1 MKIALIAM
9 SGVRAYNEALTALGM
24 TMPGFMERGEV
35 IASLP
40 SLSLLTLAG
49 MTPDSLEVEYHQV
62 PDMRKLER
70 LPDCD
75 LAAIST
81 FTAQVKDAY
90 ALAAR
95 YREAGV
101 KTVIGGHHATALPGE
116 ALRHCDAVVVG
127 EAELTWPRVLED
139 FRNGCLGGIYSAGG
153 QEFDLADSPLP
164 RFDLLNPDEF
174 NRITVQTQRG
184 CPWRCNFC
192 ASSIMMTKRY
202 KLKPVENVIRE
213 IRAIKEVWSRPFIE
227 FADDNSFVNRS
238 HSKKLLRALAE
249 EGVKWFTE
257 SDVAVADDP
266 ELLDLMRESGCA
278 EVLIGLESPT
288 AGSLDG
294 VELNNNWK
302 RKRLDGYREAIR
314 RIQSHGIAVNGCFVL
329 GMDGDTVDCFPADA
343 GLRRGQWT
351 VRGPDHGRDTLPRDS
366 AVRAAPW
373 RKAGCWTTPPGRN
386 ARCSTSTS
394 NPTGC
399 RLRTWSGDSSNSA
412 TQLYTAEAK
421 AGRRNAFRDHVRSAR
436 QPRSEEAAA
445 CMAIAA

>member
-1 MKIALIAM
+1 
-9 SGVRAYNEALTALGM
+9 
-24 TMPGFMERGEV
+24 
-35 IASLP
+35 
-40 SLSLLTLAG
+40 
-49 MTPDSLEVEYHQV
+49 
-62 PDMRKLER
+62 
-70 LPDCD
+70 DCD

-90 ALAAR
+90 ALAGR
-95 YREAGV
+95 YREAGI
-101 KTVIGGHHATALPGE
+101 KTVIGGHHATALPNE
-116 ALRHCDAVVVG
+116 AIRHCDAVVVG

-139 FRNGCLGGIYSAGG
+139 FQNGCLGGIYRADGR
-153 QEFDLADSPLP
+153 EFDLAESPLP
-164 RFDLLNPDEF
+164 RFDLLNPDEY

-213 IRAIKEVWSRPFIE
+213 IRAIKEIWPRPFIE

-238 HSKKLLRALAE
+238 HSKKLLRALAD

-257 SDVAVADDP
+257 TDIAVADDP
-266 ELLDLMRESGCA
+266 EILDLMRESGCA

-329 GMDGDTVDCFPADA
+329 GMDGDTEDCFPA
-343 GLRRGQWT
+343 
-351 VRGPDHGRDTLPRDS
+351 VRDFVRDS
-366 AVRAAPW
+366 GLCEVQI
-373 RKAGCWTTPPGRN
+373 TVMTPFPGTPLYSQLLGEGRLLD
-386 ARCSTSTS
+386 
-394 NPTGC
+394 PTAWEKCTLFDVNFQPQHMSVEDLQNG
-399 RLRTWSGDSSNSA
+399 LVGLA
-412 TQLYTAEAK
+412 TELYTA
-421 AGRRNAFRDHVRSAR
+421 
-436 QPRSEEAAA
+436 
-445 CMAIAA
+445 

>member
-9 SGVRAYNEALTALGM
+9 SGVRAYNEELTALGM

-49 MTPDSLEVEYHQV
+49 MTPGCFEVEYHQV
-62 PDMRKLER
+62 PDIRKLDR

-90 ALAAR
+90 ALADR

-127 EAELTWPRVLED
+127 EAELTWPRALED
-139 FRNGCLGGIYSAGG
+139 FRNGRMAGIYHGGG

-164 RFDLLNPDEF
+164 RFDLLNPDDY

-192 ASSIMMTKRY
+192 ASSIMMTRRY

-213 IRAIKEVWSRPFIE
+213 IRAIKEIWPKPFIE
-227 FADDNSFVNRS
+227 FADDNSFVNRAR
-238 HSKKLLRALAE
+238 SKELLRALAG
-249 EGVKWFTE
+249 EGIKWFTE
-257 SDVAVADDP
+257 TDVAVADDP
-266 ELLDLMRESGCA
+266 ELLNLMRQSGCV

-288 AGSLDG
+288 AAGLDG
-294 VELNNNWK
+294 LELNNNWK
-302 RKRLDGYREAIR
+302 RKRLDGYRDAIR

-329 GMDGDTVDCFPADA
+329 GMDGDTVECFPAVREFVEDS
-343 GLRRGQWT
+343 GLCEVQIT
-351 VRGPDHGRDTLPRDS
+351 VMTPFPGTPLYATLHGEGRLPEENAWEKCTLFDVNFQPRHMSVDDLQHGL
-366 AVRAAPW
+366 VEL
-373 RKAGCWTTPPGRN
+373 GR
-386 ARCSTSTS
+386 
-394 NPTGC
+394 
-399 RLRTWSGDSSNSA
+399 
-412 TQLYTAEAK
+412 QLYTTEAK
-421 AGRRNAFRDHVRSAR
+421 TGRRNAFRDHMRTAR
-436 QPRSEEAAA
+436 PPRPEEEAP
-445 CMAIAA
+445 CMATAV

>member
-9 SGVRAYNEALTALGM
+9 SGVRAYNQELTALGM
-24 TMPGFMERGEV
+24 TMPGFMERGNV

-49 MTPDSLEVEYHQV
+49 MTPECFEVEYHQV
-62 PDMRKLER
+62 PDIRTLDQ

-81 FTAQVKDAY
+81 FTAQVEDAY
-90 ALAAR
+90 ALAGR

-101 KTVIGGHHATALPGE
+101 KTVIGGHHATAMPHE
-116 ALRHCDAVVVG
+116 AIRHCDAVVVG
-127 EAELTWPRVLED
+127 EAEVTWPRVLED
-139 FRNGCLGGIYSAGG
+139 FQSGCLGGIYRADGR
-153 QEFDLADSPLP
+153 EFDLADSPLP
-164 RFDLLNPDEF
+164 RFDLLNPDEY

-192 ASSIMMTKRY
+192 ASSIMMTRRY

-213 IRAIKEVWSRPFIE
+213 IRAIKEIWPRPFIE
-227 FADDNSFVNRS
+227 FADDNSFVNRA
-238 HSKKLLRALAE
+238 HSKKLLRALADE
-249 EGVKWFTE
+249 DVKWFTE
-257 SDVAVADDP
+257 TDVAVADDP
-266 ELLDLMRESGCA
+266 ELLDLMRQSGCA

-314 RIQSHGIAVNGCFVL
+314 RVQSHGIAVNGCFVL
-329 GMDGDTVDCFPADA
+329 GMDGDTTDCFPA
-343 GLRRGQWT
+343 
-351 VRGPDHGRDTLPRDS
+351 VRDFVL
-366 AVRAAPW
+366 
-373 RKAGCWTTPPGRN
+373 
-386 ARCSTSTS
+386 
-394 NPTGC
+394 
-399 RLRTWSGDSSNSA
+399 DSSLCEVRITVMTPFPGTPLYSRLLGEGRLLDPTAWEKCTLFDVNFQPQHMSVEDLQHGLVGLA
-412 TQLYTAEAK
+412 TELYTAEAK
-421 AGRRNAFRDHVRSAR
+421 AGRRNAFRDHVRTAR
-436 QPRSEEAAA
+436 QPRREEAAA

>member
-9 SGVRAYNEALTALGM
+9 SGVRAYNEELTALGM

-49 MTPDSLEVEYHQV
+49 MTPECFEVEYHQV
-62 PDMRKLER
+62 PDIRKLDR

-90 ALAAR
+90 ALADR

-101 KTVIGGHHATALPGE
+101 KTVIGGHHATVMPQE
-116 ALRHCDAVVVG
+116 AILHCDAVVVG

-139 FRNGCLGGIYSAGG
+139 FQKGCLGGIYRTGG

-164 RFDLLNPDEF
+164 RFDLLNPDEY

-184 CPWRCNFC
+184 CPWRCDFC

-213 IRAIKEVWSRPFIE
+213 IREIKSIWPRPFIE

-238 HSKKLLRALAE
+238 HSKKLLRALAD
-249 EGVKWFTE
+249 EGIKWFTE
-257 SDVAVADDP
+257 TDVAVADDP
-266 ELLDLMRESGCA
+266 EILDLMRQSGCA
-278 EVLIGLESPT
+278 EVLIGFESPT

-302 RKRLDGYREAIR
+302 RRRLDDYREAIR

-329 GMDGDTVDCFPADA
+329 GMDGDTAECF
-343 GLRRGQWT
+343 
-351 VRGPDHGRDTLPRDS
+351 S
-366 AVRAAPW
+366 AVRDFVADS
-373 RKAGCWTTPPGRN
+373 GLYEVQITVMTPFPGTPLY
-386 ARCSTSTS
+386 ARLGGEGRLLDD
-394 NPTGC
+394 TGWEKC
-399 RLRTWSGDSSNSA
+399 TLFDVNFQPQQMSVKDLEQGLIELAR
-412 TQLYTAEAK
+412 QLYTTEAK
-421 AGRRNAFRDHVRSAR
+421 TGRRNAFRDHVRRAR
-436 QPRSEEAAA
+436 QPRLEETAPCLANVA
-445 CMAIAA
+445 

>member
-9 SGVRAYNEALTALGM
+9 SGVRAYNEELTALGM

-49 MTPDSLEVEYHQV
+49 MTPECFEIEYHQV
-62 PDMRKLER
+62 PDIRKLDR

-90 ALAAR
+90 TLADR
-95 YREAGV
+95 YREAGA

-116 ALRHCDAVVVG
+116 TLRHCDAVVVG

-139 FRNGCLGGIYSAGG
+139 FQKGRLGGIYNTGG
-153 QEFDLADSPLP
+153 QEFDLANSPLP

-192 ASSIMMTKRY
+192 ASSIMMTERY

-213 IRAIKEVWSRPFIE
+213 IRAIKEIWPKPFIE

-238 HSKKLLRALAE
+238 HSKKLLPALAG
-249 EGVKWFTE
+249 EGIKWFTE
-257 SDVAVADDP
+257 TDVAVADDP
-266 ELLDLMRESGCA
+266 ELLDLMRQSGCV

-294 VELNNNWK
+294 LELNNNWK
-302 RKRLDGYREAIR
+302 RKRLDSYREAIR

-329 GMDGDTVDCFPADA
+329 GMDGDTPDCFPAVRDFVEDS
-343 GLRRGQWT
+343 GLCEVQIT
-351 VRGPDHGRDTLPRDS
+351 VMTPFPGTPLYATLHGEDRLLEENAWEKCTLFDVNFQPNRMSVEDLEQGLVELAS
-366 AVRAAPW
+366 
-373 RKAGCWTTPPGRN
+373 
-386 ARCSTSTS
+386 
-394 NPTGC
+394 
-399 RLRTWSGDSSNSA
+399 
-412 TQLYTAEAK
+412 QLYTAEAK
-421 AGRRNAFRDHVRSAR
+421 ARRRNAFRDHIREVRAPRTEDAQARSAKV
-436 QPRSEEAAA
+436 A
-445 CMAIAA
+445 